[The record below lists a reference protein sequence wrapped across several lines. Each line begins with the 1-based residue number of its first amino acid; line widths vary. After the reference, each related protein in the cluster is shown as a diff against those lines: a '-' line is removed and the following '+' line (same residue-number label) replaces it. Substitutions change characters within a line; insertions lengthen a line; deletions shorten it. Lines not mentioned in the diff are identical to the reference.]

1 MQIRI
6 LWADDEI
13 VLLKPHILFL
23 ESKGYEVVT
32 VNNGSSAVDKSNEQD
47 FDIIF
52 LDENMPGISGLD
64 ALEKIKAKKPY
75 VPVVMITKSEE
86 EYIMEE
92 AIGNNIADYL
102 IKPVNPN
109 QILLSIKKTLD
120 KNKLVSQKTNAD
132 YQQEFRELGMQ
143 LNSHLDVEE
152 WTEVYKKLIHWELKL
167 GGVEE
172 TGMREILAMQ
182 KKEANT
188 QFSRFIEE
196 NYLDWLNGV
205 EEGPQMVHTLFKN
218 YINPQLDDKEVFV
231 IVIDNLRYDQW
242 KMLSPIFSKYYSIQ
256 REEVVYSILPTATQY
271 ARNAFFAGLM
281 PSEIAKKYPQYW
293 KSEEDE
299 GGKNMFE
306 KELMETQLKRLGRN
320 LKWSYNKITNLNKG
334 KKLADNFNQ
343 LLDNQLNF
351 IVYNFVD
358 MLSHARTE
366 MEVIRELADDENA
379 YRSLTV
385 SWFEHSPL
393 HDIVR
398 KCAES
403 GRRLIITTDH
413 GTVRVTNPVKIIGEK
428 STNTNLRYK
437 TGRNLSYK
445 GKDVFQVKNPEDAYL
460 PKSGLSSE
468 YVFTR
473 DDDYFVYPN
482 NYNHFVNYYNN
493 TFQHGGISLE
503 ELLIPYIELEPR
515 SEKSASPESPAA
527 TSAPKRDVSRFS
539 RRKK

>member
-13 VLLKPHILFL
+13 ELLKPHILFL
-23 ESKGYEVVT
+23 ESKGYEVT
-32 VNNGSSAVDKSNEQD
+32 PVNNGSTAVDKSAEQE

-64 ALEKIKAKKPY
+64 ALAKIKQSKPY

-109 QILLSIKKTLD
+109 QILLSIKKNLD
-120 KNKLVSQKTNAD
+120 QSKLVSQKSNSG
-132 YQQEFRELGMQ
+132 YRQEFGQLGML
-143 LNSHLDVEE
+143 LNSRLDKDE
-152 WTEVYKKLIHWELKL
+152 WLDVYKKLVYWELRL
-167 GGVEE
+167 GGAEE
-172 TGMREILAMQ
+172 QGMQEVLNMQ

-188 QFSRFIEE
+188 QFSKFIEN
-196 NYLDWLNGV
+196 NYLDWLNQV
-205 EEGPQMVHTLFKN
+205 EESPQMVHTLFKDK
-218 YINPQLDDKEVFV
+218 INPMLDQSDVFV
-231 IVIDNLRYDQW
+231 LVIDNLRYDQW
-242 KMLSPIFSKYYSIQ
+242 CMLSPILSKNFTIKN
-256 REEVVYSILPTATQY
+256 EEIIYSILPTATQY

-281 PSEIAKKYPQYW
+281 PSEIQKKFPEYW
-293 KSEEDE
+293 KNDEDE

-306 KELMETQLKRLGRN
+306 SQLLEAQLARLGRSV
-320 LKWSYNKITNLNKG
+320 KWSYNKITTHAAG
-334 KKLADNFNQ
+334 KKVADTFNQ
-343 LLDNQLNF
+343 LLDNKLNV

-366 MEVIRELADDENA
+366 MEVIRELADDESA

-393 HDIVR
+393 QDIV
-398 KCAES
+398 KKIAES
-403 GRRLIITTDH
+403 GKKLVITTDH
-413 GTVRVTNPVKIIGEK
+413 GTVRVSNPVKIQGEK

-437 TGRNLSYK
+437 NGRNLSYRE
-445 GKDVFQVKNPEDAYL
+445 KDVFQVKNPQDAFL
-460 PKSGLSSE
+460 PKSNISSE
-468 YVFTR
+468 FVFAK
-473 DDDYFVYPN
+473 DDDFFVYPN
-482 NYNHFVNYYNN
+482 NYNHFVQYYGN

-503 ELLIPYIELEPR
+503 ELLIPYVELD
-515 SEKSASPESPAA
+515 
-527 TSAPKRDVSRFS
+527 PK
-539 RRKK
+539 